1 MEAFALE
8 KAAAPHPLR
17 IAVPKGSLNE
27 DAIAAL
33 DAAGLNV
40 DGLAD
45 AGRTLMLR
53 NGDVEYIIVRPTD
66 APVFVALGAAD
77 CGICGE
83 DSLVEARTDVVELVD
98 LEFGGCR
105 FVVAESAGTSEA
117 VEETLPR
124 TRLDTHRHEIPAHRP
139 LTLRQAGQ
147 AGRDREAARQYRAR
161 SHHRHGRA
169 DCRYHCHRN
178 HPARKQPG
186 RC

>member
-1 MEAFALE
+1 M
-8 KAAAPHPLR
+8 R

-117 VEETLPR
+117 VEKR
-124 TRLDTHRHEIPAHRP
+124 Y
-139 LTLRQAGQ
+139 
-147 AGRDREAARQYRAR
+147 RELGSIRIATKYPHIAR
-161 SHHRHGRA
+161 SHFDKQGKQVEIVKRTA
-169 DCRYHCHRN
+169 ISSSLPS
-178 HPARKQPG
+178 PAWPSRLSISLPPG
-186 RC
+186 TTLRENNLVVVEEVLCFNGTLLR